1 MIQLRPGDLVEVV
14 SDQASVA
21 FAILTKQILFGG
33 HWCFV
38 FRQLPTDTFVGPQP
52 GFNAFVDFIV
62 PKREGRISRTSRGN
76 DFSTLQ
82 GPELL
87 QQEPA
92 KGQVNYRI
100 FRWKHK
106 SREDVEYLRFT
117 DSPTDEERVAPF
129 YSCMP
134 ADNVCALVAR
144 RWKPGTSKWVA

>member
-1 MIQLRPGDLVEVV
+1 MIQLRPGDLVEVA

-21 FAILTKQILFGG
+21 FAILTKEMLFGG

-38 FRQLPTDTFVGPQP
+38 FRQLPTDTSVSPQP

-62 PKREGRISRTSRGN
+62 PKREGRIARISRGN

-87 QQEPA
+87 QQEPL

-117 DSPTDEERVAPF
+117 DTPTDEERVAPS

-134 ADNVCALVAR
+134 ADYVCALVAR

>member
-1 MIQLRPGDLVEVV
+1 MIQLRPGDLVKVA
-14 SDQASVA
+14 SDQASIA
-21 FAILTKQILFGG
+21 FAILTKQMLFGG

-38 FRQLPTDTFVGPQP
+38 FRHLPTDTSDCPEP

-62 PKREGRISRTSRGN
+62 PKREGRIARISKGN
-76 DFSTLQ
+76 EFSSLR

-87 QQEPA
+87 QQEPL

-100 FRWKHK
+100 FRWKHN

-117 DSPTDEERVAPF
+117 DTPTNEERVAPS

-134 ADNVCALVAR
+134 ADYACALVAR
-144 RWKPGTSKWVA
+144 GWRPGTSKWVA